1 MKNKLLD
8 NIREKAEKEHRE
20 ILEKAHSEADSILD
34 NAHRTSE
41 DLREQT
47 RLKIQAEASRLCEN
61 KYNAL
66 QFQLNARKY
75 EVQSSALN
83 SIWCEVGEILRK
95 IEQYGD
101 FAAVLEHLFYE
112 CLSEVPDGSVVKASG
127 RYAGTVRACIAKS
140 ERRLTFE
147 EDNRIIGGIE
157 FHWADGKIVVRN
169 TLSHRLSKLKAEGN
183 AEISSMLFPSVEDS
197 KE

>member
-1 MKNKLLD
+1 MKSKLLD
-8 NIREKAEKEHRE
+8 QIRVKAEKEHRE
-20 ILEKAHSEADSILD
+20 ILEKARSEADSILD
-34 NAHRTSE
+34 NARRTSE
-41 DLREQT
+41 DLRKQSV
-47 RLKIQAEASRLCEN
+47 LKIQAEADRLCEN

-75 EVQSSALN
+75 EVQSSAIN
-83 SIWCEVGEILRK
+83 SIWCEVGDILRK
-95 IEQYGD
+95 IEQSGD

-112 CLSEVPDGSVVKASG
+112 CLSEVPDDSVVKASG
-127 RYAGTVRACIAKS
+127 RFAGTVRACIAKS

-147 EDNRIIGGIE
+147 ENNRIIGGVE

>member
-1 MKNKLLD
+1 MLD
-8 NIREKAEKEHRE
+8 HIREKAEKEHRE
-20 ILEKAHSEADSILD
+20 IIEKAHSEADSILD
-34 NAHRTSE
+34 NARRTSE

-47 RLKIQAEASRLCEN
+47 RLKIQTEAGRLREN

-75 EVQSSALN
+75 EVQSSAIN

-95 IEQYGD
+95 IEQSGD
-101 FAAVLEHLFYE
+101 FAAVLERLFYE
-112 CLSEVPDGSVVKASG
+112 CLSEVPDDSVVKASG

-140 ERRLTFE
+140 DRRLTFE

-157 FHWADGKIVVRN
+157 FHWADGKIVLRN

-197 KE
+197 KG